1 MTGYPFVD
9 ANMRE
14 LKATGYMSNRGR
26 QNVAS
31 FLALDMNMD
40 WRYGGYWFEEK
51 LLDYD
56 IYSNYVSWIMAAGM
70 TGGRVN
76 KFNVVKQGKD
86 YDPKGEYVKLWCP
99 ELKDVPGD
107 KIMEPWRMSSEEMKG
122 SGCRVGVD
130 YPNRVVMMKTFEK
143 REGGKKGERGRGQKG
158 KRKNKEKYKG
168 GAYQTRE

>member
-1 MTGYPFVD
+1 
-9 ANMRE
+9 MRE

-31 FLALDMNMD
+31 FLALDMNQD

-99 ELKDVPGD
+99 ELENVPVG
-107 KIMEPWRMSSEEMKG
+107 KIMEPWRMSKDEQKEA
-122 SGCRVGVD
+122 GCILGVN
-130 YPNRVVMMKTFEK
+130 YPNPVVQMKVFQK
-143 REGGKKGERGRGQKG
+143 RDGGGKDGYKAERK
-158 KRKNKEKYKG
+158 KKNKEKYKG
-168 GAYQTRE
+168 GKYSIRE